1 MMATQPVA
9 VTATGD
15 QILHRIRS
23 EYFEMPGLSLTQAQ
37 AQRLCG
43 LSREDCEIV
52 LAQLVLRRF
61 LRQTDGGAFIRA

>member
-15 QILHRIRS
+15 AILHRIQS
-23 EYFEMPGLSLTQAQ
+23 EYFEMPGLSLTLAQ
-37 AQRLCG
+37 AERLWG
-43 LSREDCEIV
+43 LPRQECQEH
-52 LAQLVLRRF
+52 LERLVLRRF